1 MIYVNNSKVVLSVDY
16 AYSIITITPY
26 NDEQ

>member
-1 MIYVNNSKVVLSVDY
+1 MINVNNSKVVLSVDY
-16 AYSIITITPY
+16 AYSTIAISPN

>member
-1 MIYVNNSKVVLSVDY
+1 MINVNNCKVVLSVDY
-16 AYSIITITPY
+16 AYSTIAVTPY